1 MSNNKKNTTTLSSV
15 KVSMKA
21 GLWEMPVKDNLQG
34 WYDYGKNNRGFEDLT
49 YLYNSEPHHQSIVD
63 GKAKYVTGTKIVA
76 STPQGEEWL
85 KKWNPN
91 ESAFE
96 VLTPVNR
103 NYALVGTRAIKVIP
117 NLLGIPLW
125 MFHLDFTRCRISL
138 CQTKVLYCDDWN
150 ERWKYGI
157 EEYPIW
163 YKGCKEPAIMLQK
176 RFKQSTRK
184 MDTAYAGLEY
194 ESGLK
199 TIHTLCAIANSRHS
213 LVKNDMGG
221 GSILT
226 IYAPKP
232 ESKAEQ
238 QEIVDKAKGNYGG
251 DENTGEIAVVWVEG
265 DNGKGAEWSTVPM
278 NGLDKRYA
286 EMNGQAIR
294 DVYAAHGVPPELF
307 KYIKEGSSLFENKNV
322 IINQHE
328 LFMNEYVIPEQ
339 VSFLKMIKTLYECR
353 YPNDLGCKFS
363 IEQFRA
369 IGISPL
375 DENASRFLS
384 NDEIRS
390 KLGLPKEDKSVDN
403 NATKVISA
411 INSLSPLVANK
422 VLESMNAD
430 EIRSLVGL
438 SSAPPLVDPL
448 NPSAILPTVAP
459 VQAAQV
465 NDNLKNLTGKQTQ
478 GIMRIVRKFDKGE
491 YSEAQALLL
500 LKSGFGLTDQEC
512 KEFLNIQEP
521 PPNELP
527 IQQRIAFAK
536 QIDFFARLDAMAHD
550 SVDDEVLEVSYI
562 GLTKF
567 ALVNFSILDAI
578 RNLILNKIKADPTLS
593 VKDIAAIT
601 GQSEAVV
608 TDTLKWLDTKKL
620 ISGSIGEINIKKP
633 EKKAVVYT
641 EYNYALRPEL
651 AAKGEPVIKSTTR
664 KWCAEMYKKYKV
676 GKRALTFDAIDSM
689 SNDLEMNA
697 WDFRG
702 GFNGN
707 DPFCRHIWQGTTKVR
722 YE

>member
-1 MSNNKKNTTTLSSV
+1 MSNNKKNKSSLGSV

-49 YLYNSEPHHQSIVD
+49 YLYNNEPHHQSIVD
-63 GKAKYVTGTKIVA
+63 GKAKYITGLKLIA
-76 STPQGEEWL
+76 STPQGAEWL

-138 CQTKVLYCDDWN
+138 CETKVLYCDDWN

-184 MDTAYAGLEY
+184 MDTAYAGIEY

-199 TIHTLCAIANSRHS
+199 TIHTLVAIGNSRHS

-278 NGLDKRYA
+278 NGLDKRYS
-286 EMNGQAIR
+286 EMNGQSIR
-294 DVYAAHGVPPELF
+294 DVYAAHNVPPELF
-307 KYIKEGSSLFENKNV
+307 KYIKEGSSLFDNKDV

-339 VSFLKMIKTLYECR
+339 TAYLKMIKTLYECR
-353 YPNDLGCKFS
+353 YPGQVCEFS
-363 IEQFRA
+363 IEQFQP
-369 IGISPL
+369 IGQDLPL
-375 DENASRFLS
+375 DNPVIVQALNTADPSIIINYLDKKF
-384 NDEIRS
+384 
-390 KLGLPKEDKSVDN
+390 KLNLPK
-403 NATKVISA
+403 A
-411 INSLSPLVANK
+411 IQPNGQPSNS
-422 VLESMNAD
+422 
-430 EIRSLVGL
+430 
-438 SSAPPLVDPL
+438 
-448 NPSAILPTVAP
+448 VAP

-465 NDNLKNLTGKQTQ
+465 NDHLKNLTGKQMQ
-478 GIMRIVRKFDKGE
+478 GIDRIVRKYKAGT
-491 YSEAQALLL
+491 YSQAQAILL
-500 LKSGFGLTDQEC
+500 LKNGFGLTDQDC
-512 KEFLNIQEP
+512 MDFLGAQD
-521 PPNELP
+521 LP
-527 IQQRIAFAK
+527 VDVMPIKQRIAFAK
-536 QIDFFARLDAMAHD
+536 QLDFFARLDAMAHD
-550 SVDDEVLEVSYI
+550 SVDDEVLEVSYV

-567 ALVNFSILDAI
+567 AATSPTDQEKNDV
-578 RNLILNKIKADPTLS
+578 LNKVKADPEATNEEISKALGLS
-593 VKDIAAIT
+593 AD
-601 GQSEAVV
+601 VV
-608 TDTLKWLDTKKL
+608 TAALTWLIAKKL
-620 ISGSIGEINIKKP
+620 LSKIDGIFKAK
-633 EKKAVVYT
+633 EKKAIIYT
-641 EYNYALRPEL
+641 EYNYALSPE
-651 AAKGEPVIKSTTR
+651 AKPPAIIATTR
-664 KWCAEMYKKYKV
+664 DWCRTMYKKYGI
-676 GKRALTFDAIDSM
+676 GKKALTFEAIDSM
-689 SNDLEMNA
+689 SNDLDENA
-697 WDFRG
+697 WDYRG
-702 GFNGN
+702 GFWG
-707 DPFCRHIWQGTTKVR
+707 DKPYCRHVWQGTTKVK
-722 YE
+722 YK